1 MKRWFFLLFLT
12 IFFLGLSLY
21 NLGSLKSPETFWEPQ
36 QKGESMV
43 VDLGEV
49 VTVGRISFF
58 GSIIRQGSYK
68 VDCSE
73 DGFNWQKGPLLKPEQ
88 VFHWEHVDGPW
99 RGRYFRITVEN
110 PRGML
115 NEIGF
120 FQEGKKNLL
129 SIHAVNPLP
138 EFPALS
144 PGFMNLFDEQETV
157 PYQGS
162 YLNGTYFDEIYHA
175 RTAYEHLRRL
185 EPYEWTHPPLGK
197 IIIALG
203 IAIWGM
209 NPFGFRIMGVI
220 VGSLMIILFYALA
233 HVFFENERYALFA
246 TFLFTFEFMHFVQ
259 ARIATIDTYV
269 VFFILGAYYFLLRYL
284 KNQEKVDYQALL
296 LSGIFFG
303 CGAATKW
310 TAIYAGVGMA
320 ILFFSDLC
328 KRRRRNSLSSKMMW
342 RKLFPFCVAVFIIIP
357 LFLYSLSYVPYI
369 LVPGHGVWDIWKYQG
384 QMYRYHKNLEVNH
397 PFATPWWQWPAM
409 IRPIWLY
416 QGKGLPVGK
425 ISSIVSLGNPAIWW
439 LGALLLL
446 ALLFFP
452 KLRKISSLSLI
463 LSGFFSQ
470 YLPWILVP
478 RITFIYHYY
487 GCVPFLIL
495 LIGAFF
501 KRLEELS
508 LPYKRWVW
516 MYGITVVALFVMFY
530 PILSGKMVSE
540 NYVGKFLQWFPSWVF
555 YSGR

>member
-1 MKRWFFLLFLT
+1 MKRWLFPILLTLFFLS
-12 IFFLGLSLY
+12 LSLY
-21 NLGSLKSPETFWEPQ
+21 NLGSLKSPETFWEPRR
-36 QKGESMV
+36 KGEAIV

-49 VTVGRISFF
+49 MMVERISFF

-68 VDCSE
+68 VDYSE
-73 DGFNWQKGPLLKPEQ
+73 DGFRWQEGPLLKPEW
-88 VFHWEHVDGPW
+88 VFHWEHADGSW
-99 RGRYFRITVEN
+99 KGRYFRITVEN
-110 PRGML
+110 PQGRL
-115 NEIGF
+115 NEVGF
-120 FQEGKKNLL
+120 FQESKRTLFP
-129 SIHAVNPLP
+129 IRAVTPLAESP
-138 EFPALS
+138 TIS

-175 RTAYEHLRRL
+175 RTAYEHLKRL

-197 IIIALG
+197 IIIAVG

-209 NPFGFRIMGVI
+209 NPFGFRIMGVV
-220 VGSLMIILFYALA
+220 VGSLMILLFYALTYM
-233 HVFFENERYALFA
+233 VFEDEKYALFA
-246 TFLFTFEFMHFVQ
+246 TFLLTFEFMHFVQ

-284 KNQEKVDYQALL
+284 KDQKKVDYQALL

-303 CGAATKW
+303 CGVATKW
-310 TAIYAGVGMA
+310 TSLYAGVGMVT
-320 ILFFSDLC
+320 LFFSDLYG
-328 KRRRRNSLSSKMMW
+328 RRRKNYLSSKMIW
-342 RKLFPFCVAVFIIIP
+342 RKLFPFCVMAFILIPII
-357 LFLYSLSYVPYI
+357 LYSLSYVPYI
-369 LVPGHGVWDIWKYQG
+369 LVPGHGFWDIWRYQIR
-384 QMYRYHKNLEVNH
+384 MYRYHKNLEATH

-439 LGALLLL
+439 LGVLLLL
-446 ALLFFP
+446 ALLFFSD
-452 KLRKISSLSLI
+452 LRTISSLPFI

-470 YLPWILVP
+470 YLPWIFVP

-501 KRLEELS
+501 KKLEGLS
-508 LPYKRWVW
+508 FSYKRWMWV
-516 MYGITVVALFVMFY
+516 YGIAVVVLFAMFY
-530 PILSGKMVSE
+530 PILSGKVVDE
-540 NYVGKFLQWFPSWVF
+540 NYVGKFLQWLPSWVF